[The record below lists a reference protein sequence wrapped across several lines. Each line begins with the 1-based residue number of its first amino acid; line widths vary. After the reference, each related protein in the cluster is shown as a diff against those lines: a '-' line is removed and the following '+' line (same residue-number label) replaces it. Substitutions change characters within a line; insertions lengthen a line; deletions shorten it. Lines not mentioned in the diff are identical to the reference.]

1 MHPVYPTT
9 NLPSSSDAQENIGQ
23 EHAESIV
30 QEPKVINATILEHIT
45 EAFIALDRQWRIT
58 YCNAKAVTLT
68 QRAREE
74 LLGKNLWETFPEIV
88 KSTFYHRCQKAA
100 TTGNAEQ
107 FETRSLR
114 FQKWIRIHIFPSH
127 DDITIFLNDI
137 TAQKQ
142 VQEQEHFQAN
152 ILRHIRDSVIV
163 TDLQGKITYWNEGAG
178 CIFGYTPDEMIGHTI
193 ARLYP
198 DYDVTHLDHTAAK
211 LAQDLQPIADGEDN
225 SSEWQGRCKDGTL
238 IWVDVKTSMLHSTDG
253 TVCGYIGVAKDIT
266 GRKLVEEQVQHSE
279 KRFRALIENSADAIA
294 LMTADGLFLYASSST
309 ARVLGYQPEEL
320 VGRHAFREHIYP
332 ADLALTRRVFT
343 ELLQESGKSTLTEY
357 RLRHKDGSW
366 RWFEG
371 SALNLLD
378 DPQVGAIVVNYR
390 DITEHKRLD
399 EELQRSK
406 DQLEVI
412 LRNVDDGIIVQNAT
426 GTIVYA
432 NHQIATRAGY
442 SSAEEMLATPPAAYW
457 ERVELTDEQGHPFL
471 LSQLPGRRALQGE
484 ANPQVSIR
492 YVNKQTHEVGWSLI
506 KSTAVFE
513 RNHTASLV
521 ISVLQDIT
529 QFKELERRKDEF
541 IMHVSHELRTPLTAL
556 IGFLELINEYSAKLD
571 EPTKARF
578 FYRALENCQ
587 ELTRLVNAV
596 LDVLQVNHSAKPAQ
610 PTHLSLAPLVHE
622 IIAQLDPRKAQ
633 EYLFQVN
640 IPEPLTAWADEQY
653 LRHVLRNLLS
663 NACKYA
669 PKQTSVLISAT
680 PDESLE
686 RETPSMPQVCISVQD
701 AGPGIPP
708 AEQPLLF
715 EKFTRLKRD
724 LASTVRGTGLGLY
737 ICKQLVDKMG
747 GHIWVESSGRPGEGS
762 CFRFTLPATSKTAP
776 SAASDQSLLA
786 HP

>member
-1 MHPVYPTT
+1 MHPVDLTT
-9 NLPSSSDAQENIGQ
+9 NLPSSNDAQGNVGQ
-23 EHAESIV
+23 EQAEYIV
-30 QEPKVINATILEHIT
+30 QEPQVLNATILEHIT
-45 EAFIALDRQWRIT
+45 EAFIALDHRWCIM
-58 YCNAKAVTLT
+58 YCNAKAASLM

-74 LLGKNLWETFPEIV
+74 LLGQNLWETFPEIV
-88 KSTFYHRCQKAA
+88 DSSFYHHCQKAA
-100 TTGNAEQ
+100 TTSNPEQ
-107 FETRSLR
+107 FEVRFLR
-114 FQKWIRIHIFPSH
+114 YQRWFHIHIVPSP
-127 DDITIFLNDI
+127 DDITIFLSDI

-142 VQEQEHFQAN
+142 AQEQEQFQAN

-163 TDLQGKITYWNEGAG
+163 TNLQGEIIYWNEGAK
-178 CIFGYTPDEMIGHTI
+178 CIFGYTSDEMIGHTI
-193 ARLYP
+193 AQLYL
-198 DYDVTHLDHTAAK
+198 DYNVTNLNHTAAK
-211 LAQDLQPIADGEDN
+211 LEHDLLPIADGEDS
-225 SSEWQGRCKDGTL
+225 SSEWQGRRKDGTL
-238 IWVDVKTSMLHSTDG
+238 VWVDVKTTMLHSADG
-253 TVCGYIGVAKDIT
+253 TACGYIGVAKDIT
-266 GRKLVEEQVQHSE
+266 RRKH
-279 KRFRALIENSADAIA
+279 
-294 LMTADGLFLYASSST
+294 
-309 ARVLGYQPEEL
+309 
-320 VGRHAFREHIYP
+320 
-332 ADLALTRRVFT
+332 
-343 ELLQESGKSTLTEY
+343 
-357 RLRHKDGSW
+357 
-366 RWFEG
+366 
-371 SALNLLD
+371 
-378 DPQVGAIVVNYR
+378 
-390 DITEHKRLD
+390 LD

-406 DQLEVI
+406 NQLEVI
-412 LRNVDDGIIVQNAT
+412 LRNVDDGIIVQNAI
-426 GTIVYA
+426 GEIIYA

-442 SSAEEMLATPPAAYW
+442 SSAEEMLTAPPSAYW

-492 YVNKQTHEVGWSLI
+492 YVNKQTHEVGWTLI
-506 KSTAVFE
+506 KSTVVFE
-513 RNHTASLV
+513 RDHTPSLI

-556 IGFLELINEYSAKLD
+556 TGFLELINQYSARLD

-596 LDVLQVNHSAKPAQ
+596 LDVLQVNHSTKPAQ
-610 PTHLSLAPLVHE
+610 PTHLALAPLVHE

-640 IPEPLTAWADEQY
+640 IPEQLTAWADEQY
-653 LRHVLRNLLS
+653 LRHILRNLLS

-669 PKQTSVLISAT
+669 PKQTSVVVSAT
-680 PDESLE
+680 YYESRE
-686 RETPSMPQVCISVQD
+686 RETPSIPQVCISVQD

-747 GHIWVESSGRPGEGS
+747 GHIWIESSGQPGEGS
-762 CFRFTLPATSKTAP
+762 RFCFTLPTTAKTVP
-776 SAASDQSLLA
+776 SAASDQSLPA